1 MRRIVMLLTVAAM
14 MAVMMVVSAAPAF
27 ALPPNP
33 IRGFHGQQVSAVAK
47 FYPVDPI
54 APISHG
60 KAVSSVAR
68 GLAQCGQFVDNCPPA
83 P

>member
-33 IRGFHGQQVSAVAK
+33 IKGKQVSAVAK
-47 FYPVDPI
+47 FYPTDPV

-60 KAVSSVAR
+60 QAVSLVAR

>member
-1 MRRIVMLLTVAAM
+1 MRRIVVLLTVAAM

-33 IRGFHGQQVSAVAK
+33 IHGQKVSAVAK
-47 FYPVDPI
+47 FYPTDPVRG
-54 APISHG
+54 PFHG
-60 KAVSSVAR
+60 RAVSAVAKSKLP
-68 GLAQCGQFVDNCPPA
+68 GCTPNEDGICPA